1 MRTCIAKMCYLCTRI
16 YTNNV
21 KYMKKI
27 VTSLAVA
34 LAATSAFAGGLLTT
48 TNQNAHSLRFFAQD
62 ADINLTSLYAN
73 PAGQAFLNKG
83 WHISASAMT
92 AMQSRTIQSTFPLF
106 ALNQNNNSATHTFKG
121 EAFAPVVPSFNFA
134 YVQDKWS
141 ISARFGVV
149 AGGGTCEFED
159 GLGSL
164 EALTIKNGIAGIAQ
178 KWAEAAGPATVM
190 GYMQQGMSQAEAMA
204 KMQQDAAVYGQQN
217 FKSYTVNPY
226 MKGTQN
232 YFGFQ
237 VGGTYKF
244 LDNLSAYVGVRGV
257 FASCAYVGGIKDVTV
272 NGQETGTNM
281 SLDCQQSGFG
291 VTPIIGI
298 HYRPI
303 KGLEIAA
310 KYEFMTK
317 INLTNKTTPESADVT
332 EVLPLYKEGMKVRTD
347 MPALL
352 NIGAQYR
359 PIENVKV
366 AASWRYY
373 FDKGATK
380 DGYVNGEKVNMNDLI
395 DNNTMEFLAS
405 AEWKF
410 CKWVAASFSWQNT
423 SYGLSDAY
431 MSDTDFNLSSNSI
444 GTGLRIYPC
453 KLLTIDLGYM
463 HTFYKDR
470 AVTDANGINNLYS
483 RTNDVVGVG
492 LNFAF

>member
-1 MRTCIAKMCYLCTRI
+1 MCYLCTRF

-21 KYMKKI
+21 INMKKI

-73 PAGQAFLNKG
+73 PAGSAFLNKG

-92 AMQSRTIQSTFPLF
+92 AMQTRSIATTFPLYTF
-106 ALNQNNNSATHTFKG
+106 KDGQATHNFKG
-121 EAFAPVVPSFNFA
+121 EAFAPVVPSFDFA

-141 ISARFGVV
+141 VSARFGVV
-149 AGGGTCEFED
+149 AGGGTCEFEN

-164 EALTIKNGIAGIAQ
+164 EGVASNMIMTGVKTALPGQ
-178 KWAEAAGPATVM
+178 LAAMGVPADAIP
-190 GYMQQGMSQAEAMA
+190 GM
-204 KMQQDAAVYGQQN
+204 VQN
-217 FKSYTVNPY
+217 IMTTQFRYDLQSSMTGK
-226 MKGTQN
+226 QN

-237 VGGTYKF
+237 VGGTYKII
-244 LDNLSAYVGVRGV
+244 DNLSAYVGVRGV
-257 FASCAYVGGIKDVTV
+257 YATCGYTGGIENMRYSVDG
-272 NGQETGTNM
+272 GQNFAPA
-281 SLDCQQSGFG
+281 SANILLDCQQSGFG

-303 KGLEIAA
+303 KGLELAA
-310 KYEFMTK
+310 KYEFQTK
-317 INLTNKTTPESADVT
+317 ISLKNTTTPESAVAT
-332 EVLPLYKEGMKVRTD
+332 SLLPLYKDGSKVRTD

-359 PIENVKV
+359 PIENVKI

-373 FDKGATK
+373 FDKSATK
-380 DGYVNGEKVNMNDLI
+380 DGYVDGQKTNMNDLL

-423 SYGLSDAY
+423 SYGLSEAN

-444 GTGLRIYPC
+444 GAGLRIYPC
-453 KLLTIDLGYM
+453 SFMNIDLGYM

-470 AVTDANGINNLYS
+470 TVTTAATQMTNLYS
-483 RTNDVVGVG
+483 RTNDVVGIG

>member
-1 MRTCIAKMCYLCTRI
+1 
-16 YTNNV
+16 
-21 KYMKKI
+21 MKKI
-27 VTSLAVA
+27 VTTLAVA
-34 LAATSAFAGGLLTT
+34 LAASSAFAGGLLTT

-73 PAGQAFLNKG
+73 PAGSAFLNKG

-106 ALNQNNNSATHTFKG
+106 VLNQNNNSATHTFKG
-121 EAFAPVVPSFNFA
+121 EAFAPVVPSFDFA
-134 YVQDKWS
+134 YVQDKWT

-164 EALTIKNGIAGIAQ
+164 EALTIKNGIAGIANA
-178 KWAEAAGPATVM
+178 WANTMLPTGMTVAQATAM
-190 GYMQQGMSQAEAMA
+190 GYMQQGMSQEAAMA
-204 KMQQDAAVYGQQN
+204 QVQKDAAAFGQQN
-217 FKSYTVNPY
+217 FKGYTVNPY

-244 LDNLSAYVGVRGV
+244 LENLSAYVGLRGV
-257 FASCAYVGGIKDVTV
+257 YATCAYVGGIDGVSV
-272 NGQETGTNM
+272 NGQDAPGM

-291 VTPIIGI
+291 ITPIIGI

-303 KGLEIAA
+303 KGLELAA
-310 KYEFMTK
+310 KYEFQTK
-317 INLTNKTTPESADVT
+317 INLTNTTTPESAAVT
-332 EVLPLYKEGMKVRTD
+332 EVLPLYKDGNKVRTD

-359 PIENVKV
+359 PIENVKI

-373 FDKGATK
+373 FDKSATK
-380 DGYVNGEKVNMNDLI
+380 DGYVDGQKVNVNDLL
-395 DNNTMEFLAS
+395 DHNTMEFLAS

-444 GTGLRIYPC
+444 GAGLRIYPC
-453 KLLTIDLGYM
+453 SFMNIDLGYM